1 MDQNSYVFYITKGKN
16 TISKTMSNDVT
27 LPPIV
32 VPRLTQCK
40 VAWEYCDLKGKNT
53 SHLLSVTL
61 AKKKKVYFTVSVVS
75 SANCVIDWDLHLA
88 VAAQDHKNH
97 AMEH

>member
-16 TISKTMSNDVT
+16 TISKTVSNDVT

-40 VAWEYCDLKGKNT
+40 VASEYCDLKGKNT
-53 SHLLSVTL
+53 PRLLSVTL
-61 AKKKKVYFTVSVVS
+61 AKKKKSVFHS
-75 SANCVIDWDLHLA
+75 IGCFLC
-88 VAAQDHKNH
+88 
-97 AMEH
+97 